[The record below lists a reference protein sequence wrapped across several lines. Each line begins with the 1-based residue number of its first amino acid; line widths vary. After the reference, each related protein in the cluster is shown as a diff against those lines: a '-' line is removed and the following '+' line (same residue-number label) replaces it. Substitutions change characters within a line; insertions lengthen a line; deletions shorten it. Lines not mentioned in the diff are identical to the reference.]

1 MTKQSKIFPYTKD
14 GYAAAQAFYDSL
26 DADTKSMGTMKNK
39 TGVLVWWEAAQVQ
52 DMKEKVKQAL
62 IKHEEGEGFV
72 YLDNVYSEVEREISR
87 HQFAGYLGALAKEG
101 FYSETTDVH
110 FGQIQIEDY

>member
-26 DADTKSMGTMKNK
+26 DADLKSMGTMKDK
-39 TGVLVWWEAAQVQ
+39 AGVLVWWEEQ
-52 DMKEKVKQAL
+52 DMQEKVKRAL
-62 IKHEEGEGFV
+62 IKHEEGGGYV

>member
-14 GYAAAQAFYDSL
+14 GYAAAQAFYDSIE
-26 DADTKSMGTMKNK
+26 ADNKSMGTMKDK
-39 TGVLVWWEAAQVQ
+39 AGVLVWWEA
-52 DMKEKVKQAL
+52 DELDTKEKVKQAL
-62 IKHEEGEGFV
+62 IKYEEGGGFV